1 MSGSY
6 DESASA
12 AEETTD
18 SFWEVGNYKRTVKRI
33 DDGHRLCNDLMN
45 CVHERAKIEKSYAQQ
60 LTDWSK
66 RWRQLIEKGPQYG
79 SLEKAW
85 AAIMTE
91 ADKVSEL
98 HQEVKNSL
106 LNDDFEKV
114 KNWQKDAY
122 HKQIM
127 GGFKE
132 AKEAEDGFRKAQKP
146 WAKKLKELE
155 TAKKAYH
162 LACKEEKLAMT
173 REANSKAD
181 QSNTPEQQKKLQDK
195 VEKCKQDVQ
204 KTQEKYEKVLDELN
218 KCTPQYIESMEQ
230 VFEQCQQF
238 EEKRLNFLKEML
250 LDIKRHLNLAES
262 SSYAN
267 VYRELEQTIRVSDAQ
282 EDLRWFRSTSGP
294 GMPMNW
300 PQFEVSWAPRL
311 GAGSPEGQPGH
322 SGVGRSVLAGVEPGP
337 DAYHNAEGEAEEGRG
352 GGPDQRQQRGRH
364 GGSGGRAREVRA
376 GVEGRCHER
385 PVPVQAFRGGWMPS
399 VKATPPC
406 PPHPS
411 VSSHDR
417 GQTYSAEW
425 SDDEG
430 SNSFNTS
437 EANGGANPFDEE
449 SAGKGVRVRALY
461 DYDGQ
466 EQDELSFKAGDELTK
481 LGEED
486 EQGWCKGRLD
496 NGQLGLYP
504 ANYVEAI

>member
-267 VYRELEQTIRVSDAQ
+267 VYRELEQTIRLSDAQ

-300 PQFEVSWAPRL
+300 PQFEVRPGAPAGCWQPL
-311 GAGSPEGQPGH
+311 GA
-322 SGVGRSVLAGVEPGP
+322 AG
-337 DAYHNAEGEAEEGRG
+337 
-352 GGPDQRQQRGRH
+352 
-364 GGSGGRAREVRA
+364 
-376 GVEGRCHER
+376 
-385 PVPVQAFRGGWMPS
+385 
-399 VKATPPC
+399 
-406 PPHPS
+406 
-411 VSSHDR
+411 HDR

-437 EANGGANPFDEE
+437 EANGGTNPFDEE